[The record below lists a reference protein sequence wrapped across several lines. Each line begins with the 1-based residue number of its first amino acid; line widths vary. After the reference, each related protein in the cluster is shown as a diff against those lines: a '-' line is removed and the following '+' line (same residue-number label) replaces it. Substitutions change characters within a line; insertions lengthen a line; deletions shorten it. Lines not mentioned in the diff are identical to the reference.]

1 MSPRVDGRRG
11 LVLLVVV
18 AVAVAGS
25 AAVTGAFATFQQ
37 PTGDEVLDEVE
48 QRYES
53 ADSITSTATVTV
65 ENESASTTA
74 TVELAADDENRT
86 RMVVERNGETVRA
99 GSNGTVAWYVGP
111 NRSAAWPV
119 DSLESQAGEQWTGAD
134 GEYGETGER
143 LSPDGTPL
151 NASNASATL
160 VGTPTVDD
168 TSTYEVELTH
178 PERAGSTTLWVT
190 QDDYRVVRA
199 VATDGTNRT
208 VVAIE
213 STVFDVSIHDSTFDP
228 PTDRVAL
235 TTVDRYDSFDAAQS
249 ETELSLPRHDAT
261 FSEAT
266 VTVRQGETIV
276 GQRYVDDGTN
286 VTVLSTTADERL
298 DRLTENATER
308 TVDGQT
314 VHVATAEDRAIA
326 VRQNDGV
333 TTAVV
338 VEGSTDRAVEIVGE
352 LYSNN

>member
-1 MSPRVDGRRG
+1 MSPRLNGRRG
-11 LVLLVVV
+11 LVLLLVA

-37 PTGDEVLDEVE
+37 PTGDEVLDGVE

-111 NRSAAWPV
+111 NRSAAWSV
-119 DSLESQAGEQWTGAD
+119 DSLEGEAGEQWTGAE
-134 GEYGETGER
+134 GEYGETSER
-143 LSPDGTPL
+143 LAPDGTPAL
-151 NASNASATL
+151 NASNASATV

-178 PERAGSTTLWVT
+178 PEADGSTTLWVA

-208 VVAIE
+208 VVAVE

-249 ETELSLPRHDAT
+249 ATDLSLPTLDASFT
-261 FSEAT
+261 EAT

-276 GQRYVDDGTN
+276 GQRYVDDGAN
-286 VTVLSTTADERL
+286 VTLLSTTADDRL

-308 TVDGQT
+308 TADGRT
-314 VHVATAEDRAIA
+314 VHVTTDEDRAIA
-326 VRQNDGV
+326 VWQNDGV

-338 VEGSTDRAVEIVGE
+338 VEGSSDRAVEVAGE
-352 LYSNN
+352 L

>member
-1 MSPRVDGRRG
+1 MSPRLNGRRG
-11 LVLLVVV
+11 LVLLVVA

-74 TVELAADDENRT
+74 TVELAAADENRT
-86 RMVVERNGETVRA
+86 RMVVERNGETVQA
-99 GSNGTVAWYVGP
+99 GSNGSVAWYDGT

-119 DSLESQAGEQWTGAD
+119 DSLEGEAGEQWTGAE
-134 GEYGETGER
+134 GEYGETSER
-143 LSPDGTPL
+143 LAPDGTPAL
-151 NASNASATL
+151 NASNASATV
-160 VGTPTVDD
+160 VGTPTVDG

-178 PERAGSTTLWVT
+178 PEAEGSTTLWVA

-208 VVAIE
+208 VVAVE
-213 STVFDVSIHDSTFDP
+213 STVFDVPLADSNFDP
-228 PTDRVAL
+228 PTDRVPL

-249 ETELSLPRHDAT
+249 ATDLSLPTLDASFT
-261 FSEAT
+261 EAT
-266 VTVRQGETIV
+266 VTVRQGETVV
-276 GQRYVDDGTN
+276 GQRYVDDGAN
-286 VTVLSTTADERL
+286 VTLLSTTADDRL

-308 TVDGQT
+308 TVDGRT
-314 VHVATAEDRAIA
+314 VHVTTAEDRAIA
-326 VRQNDGV
+326 VWQDDGV

-338 VEGSTDRAVEIVGE
+338 VEGSSDRAVEVAGE
-352 LYSNN
+352 L